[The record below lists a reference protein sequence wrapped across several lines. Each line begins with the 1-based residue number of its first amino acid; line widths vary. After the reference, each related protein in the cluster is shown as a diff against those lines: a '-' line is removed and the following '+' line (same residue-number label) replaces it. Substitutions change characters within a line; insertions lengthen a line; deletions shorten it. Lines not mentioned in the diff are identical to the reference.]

1 MVGPGYAL
9 QSAYWRRLA
18 RSSKL
23 RFMSPVIEVRTYRAK
38 PGKRTELLAILRE
51 QAFPVQR
58 RLGVKLIGPLPA
70 TEDDVSFVWLRAFPD
85 EASRAPLKSAFYD
98 GPDWTGELEAKVMPL
113 LDEYRAVVV
122 QDIVGLWDAWPD
134 AAS

>member
-1 MVGPGYAL
+1 
-9 QSAYWRRLA
+9 
-18 RSSKL
+18 
-23 RFMSPVIEVRTYRAK
+23 MSPVIEVRTYRAK

-51 QAFPVQR
+51 QSFPIQR

-70 TEDDVSFVWLRAFPD
+70 TDDDVSFVWLRAFPD
-85 EASRAPLKSAFYD
+85 EASRGPLKSAFYD

-113 LDEYRAVVV
+113 LDEHRAIVVA
-122 QDIVGLWDAWPD
+122 DTEGLWDAWPD